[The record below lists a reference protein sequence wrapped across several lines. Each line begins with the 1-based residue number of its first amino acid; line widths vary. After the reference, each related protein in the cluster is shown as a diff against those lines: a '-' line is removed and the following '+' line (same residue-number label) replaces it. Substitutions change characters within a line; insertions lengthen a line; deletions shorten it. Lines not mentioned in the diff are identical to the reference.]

1 MTVSELYKY
10 LQNLVE
16 TNIINYNTEVQVAA
30 WDDNPYDGSK
40 IVGTRVLADCDF
52 CAQDDNNRYKETVF
66 IIHE

>member
-16 TNIINYNTEVQVAA
+16 TNIINCNTEVQVAE
-30 WDDNPYDGSK
+30 WDDNPYGGSK
-40 IVGTRVLADCDF
+40 VVGVRVLADCDF
-52 CAQDDNNRYKETVF
+52 CAQDDHNRYKETVF